1 MSPSQEIQTRLP
13 GLPVAS
19 VLEQLQDC
27 LSSPL
32 ALCALTAPPGSGKT
46 LLAPAW
52 LWEKLE
58 FSRVFILVPRRVN
71 ARLPVLFLQQFLG
84 SLVGYRIRFES
95 RWDDNLTRVGYL
107 TYGTA
112 LRSFAKDPPGPND
125 LVVFDEFHERPW
137 EADVLL
143 AVLRRQKQARIL
155 LMSATLDPSGLPPGT
170 PIIESDGRLHPVEVS
185 WEPNEPM
192 LLARPEGLAPLV
204 RRRSA
209 ELFEKS
215 PGEQLIFLPGIS
227 AIREVEAALRSDP
240 LGGPVDIL
248 HSSLPENEI
257 RRVVERPADQG
268 FRRVLSTDL
277 AESSVTLPGVTVV
290 LDSGLR
296 RQPRRDAFGLGI
308 TLETARTSVA
318 SLVQRAGRA
327 GRLSKGLCHRLL
339 TKQDELHRE
348 SFIRP
353 ELTQVDSKTL
363 ALHLASLG
371 VLEGWE
377 NLAWL
382 LPPEVSEL
390 ERASAWLRGHGL
402 LEGNSL
408 SQRGFRLLSSTCSP
422 RAGLFGCLARE
433 SGWPTEQ
440 VVDWASAFDS
450 PPPKGSVGAQLLI
463 DRLADKGWKAG
474 RERQLLERLR
484 QTFSFQPNGSQGR
497 NTESHPLC
505 LAYADTLV
513 ALRGDRAIPAFS
525 ETDALLFRPQHPNTN
540 SYALLLGTSP
550 SGAAGPNS
558 AVSLFHTLSEDEVW
572 ESYLDRMEE
581 SVERRWDSKS
591 RSVRET
597 RQTKLG
603 QLVLEQ
609 QSRTAPPG
617 LESAK
622 ILLENLRPDDLGD
635 NLALLKRRLALYLAT
650 QPALEQQLLDGT
662 PEGSTDAWSG
672 LMLDYLQTVERWS
685 KSSPHELAQHIEG
698 VLGYSNLRDL
708 NKALPT
714 SIALP
719 RRRNPVPVQYP
730 EQGSPYV
737 ASKLQDFFGW
747 TPPTLLGGS
756 LRLACHLLAP
766 SGRPVQITE
775 DLPGFW
781 RGSYAQVRKDLR
793 GRYPKHDWP
802 ENPE

>member
-1 MSPSQEIQTRLP
+1 MSPSQEVQARLP
-13 GLPVAS
+13 GLPVAEI
-19 VLEQLQDC
+19 LDQLQDC
-27 LSSPL
+27 LSPSF

-46 LLAPAW
+46 LLAPVW
-52 LWEKLE
+52 LWENLK

-84 SLVGYRIRFES
+84 SLVGYRIRFER
-95 RWDDNLTRVGYL
+95 RWDEEKTRVGYL

-112 LRSFAKDPPGPND
+112 LRTFAQDPPGPND

-143 AVLRRQKQARIL
+143 AVLRQQQSARIL
-155 LMSATLDPSGLPPGT
+155 LMSATLDRSGLPAGT
-170 PIIESDGRLHPVEVS
+170 PVVESDGRLHPVEVS

-209 ELFEKS
+209 ELFEQN

-227 AIREVEAALRSDP
+227 AIRDVEAALQADP
-240 LGGPVDIL
+240 LGGPIDIL

-257 RRVVERPADQG
+257 RRVVERPSSHG

-318 SLVQRAGRA
+318 SLIQRAGRA
-327 GRLSKGLCHRLL
+327 GRVNRGICHRLL

-353 ELTQVDSKTL
+353 ELGQVDSKTL

-371 VLEGWE
+371 MLQEWE
-377 NLAWL
+377 NLPWL
-382 LPPEVSEL
+382 LSPSAEEL
-390 ERASAWLRGHGL
+390 ELATDWLQTHEL
-402 LEGNSL
+402 LEGSKL
-408 SQRGFRLLSSTCSP
+408 SPRGLRVLGSTCSP
-422 RAGLFGCLARE
+422 RAGLFGSLARE
-433 SGWPTEQ
+433 LGWPLEQ
-440 VVDWASAFDS
+440 AVDWTSAFDS
-450 PPPKGSVGAQLLI
+450 PPPKGATGAQLLS
-463 DRLADKGWKAG
+463 DRLADKGWKIS
-474 RERQLLERLR
+474 REHQLLERLR
-484 QTFSFQPNGSQGR
+484 QLYSFQPSSRSGRTAESQ
-497 NTESHPLC
+497 PLC
-505 LAYADTLV
+505 QAYADTLV
-513 ALRGDRAIPAFS
+513 ALRGERAIPAFTD
-525 ETDALLFRPQHPNTN
+525 TDALLFRPQHQC
-540 SYALLLGTSP
+540 SSGYALLLGTSP
-550 SGAAGPNS
+550 SGVSGPNS
-558 AVSLFHTLSEDEVW
+558 AVSLYHTLSEDEVW
-572 ESYLDRMEE
+572 ETYLDRMEE
-581 SVERRWDSKS
+581 TVERYWDPKS
-591 RSVRET
+591 RSVREN

-609 QSRTAPPG
+609 QTRTAPPG
-617 LESAK
+617 PESAR
-622 ILLENLRPDDLGD
+622 ILIENLRPDELGD
-635 NLALLKRRLALYLAT
+635 DIALLKRRLELYLPT
-650 QPALEQQLLDGT
+650 QPELGQRLLDSF
-662 PEGSTDAWSG
+662 PEKATDIWTG
-672 LMLDYLQTVERWS
+672 LLLDYLQTVERWS
-685 KSSPHELAQHIEG
+685 KNSPRELAQHVEG
-698 VLGYSNLRDL
+698 VLGYAAFREFNQ
-708 NKALPT
+708 ALPT

-719 RRRNPVPVQYP
+719 RRRNPVAVVYP

-747 TPPTLLGGS
+747 IPPRLLGGS
-756 LRLACHLLAP
+756 LKLACHLLAP

-802 ENPE
+802 ENPG